1 MTDFNNLTYD
11 VLEKVLKFVAR
22 FGLPMIIIA
31 WLLVFFVVIS
41 MVFILRRYSL
51 RSKWQAP
58 LIVGVISVVAH
69 LVDFFG
75 TLKVNP
81 DLSFEANPIWCVVV
95 ERMGLTLARW
105 YGFTGKVLLA
115 IISFEF
121 FAYYLIQRE
130 TLLPDEAQGFFSFWH
145 NFGKKDSSKTV
156 IRFSNIK
163 NFFAF
168 LFALIG
174 PFCLYIAL
182 LNSIT
187 DSELYMRMPS
197 MPLMLLCYIFM
208 LTLSYLF
215 GNYWAWKRKYRNQ

>member
-1 MTDFNNLTYD
+1 MTGFNNLTYD
-11 VLEKVLKFVAR
+11 VLERVLKFVAR

-31 WLLVFFVVIS
+31 WFIVFFVLMS
-41 MVFILRRYSL
+41 MIFVLRRYSL
-51 RSKWQAP
+51 HGKWQAA
-58 LIVGVISVVAH
+58 LVVGSLSLVAH

-75 TLKVNP
+75 TLRVCP

-95 ERMGLTLARW
+95 EKMGLGLARW
-105 YGFTGKVLLA
+105 YGFTGKMLLA
-115 IISFEF
+115 IISFELF
-121 FAYYLIQRE
+121 VYYLVQRE
-130 TLLPDEAQGFFSFWH
+130 ILLPDKAQGFFAFWR
-145 NFGKKDSSKTV
+145 NFGKKEAGNRV
-156 IRFSNIK
+156 ICFANIK

-197 MPLMLLCYIFM
+197 MPIMLVFYIIV
-208 LTLSYLF
+208 LTFVYLF
-215 GNYWAWKRKYRNQ
+215 GNYLAVKRNG

>member
-1 MTDFNNLTYD
+1 MVDLNNLTYD
-11 VLEKVLKFVAR
+11 FLEKVLKFVAR
-22 FGLPMIIIA
+22 FGLPMIVLA
-31 WLLVFFVVIS
+31 WS
-41 MVFILRRYSL
+41 MVFLAAIAMIFVLRKHSL
-51 RSKWQAP
+51 RGKLQAS
-58 LIVGVISVVAH
+58 LIVGSVSLAAH
-69 LVDFFG
+69 LIDFFG
-75 TLKVNP
+75 TLKVCP

-95 ERMGLTLARW
+95 EKMGLSLARW

-130 TLLPDEAQGFFSFWH
+130 TLLPDRAQGFFSFWR
-145 NFGKKDSSKTV
+145 NFGKKDSGKSV
-156 IRFSNIK
+156 IRFTNIK

-197 MPLMLLCYIFM
+197 MPLILLLYLFF
-208 LTLSYLF
+208 LTCGYLF
-215 GNYWAWKRKYRNQ
+215 GNYWSFKRKK

>member
-1 MTDFNNLTYD
+1 MSDFNNLTYD
-11 VLEKVLKFVAR
+11 YLEKVLKFVAQ
-22 FGLPMIIIA
+22 FGLPMIVLA
-31 WLLVFFVVIS
+31 WS
-41 MVFILRRYSL
+41 MVFLAVIAMIFVLRKHSL
-51 RSKWQAP
+51 RGKWQAS
-58 LIVGVISVVAH
+58 LIVGSVSLAAH
-69 LVDFFG
+69 LIDFFG
-75 TLKVNP
+75 TLKVCP

-95 ERMGLTLARW
+95 EKMGLSLARW

-130 TLLPDEAQGFFSFWH
+130 TLLPDRAQGFFSFWR
-145 NFGKKDSSKTV
+145 NFGKKDSGKSV
-156 IRFSNIK
+156 IRLANIK
-163 NFFAF
+163 NFFVF

-197 MPLMLLCYIFM
+197 MPLMLLLYLFF
-208 LTLSYLF
+208 LTLGFLF
-215 GNYWAWKRKYRNQ
+215 GNYWSFKRKNSK

>member
-1 MTDFNNLTYD
+1 MSDFNNLTYD
-11 VLEKVLKFVAR
+11 YLEKVLKFVAQ
-22 FGLPMIIIA
+22 FGLPMIVLA
-31 WLLVFFVVIS
+31 WF
-41 MVFILRRYSL
+41 MVFLAVIAMIFVLRKHSL
-51 RSKWQAP
+51 RGKWQAS
-58 LIVGVISVVAH
+58 LIVGSVSLAAH
-69 LVDFFG
+69 LIDFFG
-75 TLKVNP
+75 TLKVCP

-95 ERMGLTLARW
+95 EKMGLSLARW

-130 TLLPDEAQGFFSFWH
+130 TLLPDRAQGFFSFWQ
-145 NFGKKDSSKTV
+145 NFGKKDLSKSV
-156 IRFSNIK
+156 IRFANIK
-163 NFFAF
+163 NLFAF

-197 MPLMLLCYIFM
+197 MPLMLLLYLFF
-208 LTLSYLF
+208 LTLAFLF
-215 GNYWAWKRKYRNQ
+215 GNYWSFKRKNSK

>member
-1 MTDFNNLTYD
+1 MSSFNDATYEI
-11 VLEKVLKFVAR
+11 LEKILEFVAR
-22 FGLPMIIIA
+22 FGLPMIILA
-31 WLLVFFVVIS
+31 WFLVFFVMIGMIFV
-41 MVFILRRYSL
+41 LRRYSL
-51 RSKWQAP
+51 RGKWQWSLA
-58 LIVGVISVVAH
+58 VGVFSLAAH
-69 LVDFFG
+69 MVDFFG
-75 TLKVNP
+75 TLKVCP

-95 ERMGLTLARW
+95 EKMGLALARW

-130 TLLPDEAQGFFSFWH
+130 KLIPDRVYGFFSFW
-145 NFGKKDSSKTV
+145 NRFGMKQDSKKL
-156 IRFSNIK
+156 IRFANIR

-168 LFALIG
+168 LFALVG

-197 MPLMLLCYIFM
+197 MPLMLLLYILI
-208 LTLSYLF
+208 LTFVYLF
-215 GNYWAWKRKYRNQ
+215 GNYWAAKRNG

>member
-1 MTDFNNLTYD
+1 MSDFNNLTYD
-11 VLEKVLKFVAR
+11 FLEKVLTFFAQ
-22 FGLPMIIIA
+22 FGLPMIVLA
-31 WLLVFFVVIS
+31 WS
-41 MVFILRRYSL
+41 MVFLAAIGMIFVLRKHSL
-51 RSKWQAP
+51 RGKWQAA
-58 LIVGVISVVAH
+58 LIVGSVSLVAH
-69 LVDFFG
+69 LIDFFG
-75 TLKVNP
+75 TLKVCP

-95 ERMGLTLARW
+95 EKMGLSLARW

-121 FAYYLIQRE
+121 FAYYLTQRE
-130 TLLPDEAQGFFSFWH
+130 TLLPDRAQGFFSFWR
-145 NFGKKDSSKTV
+145 NFGKKDLSKSV
-156 IRFSNIK
+156 IRFANIK

-197 MPLMLLCYIFM
+197 MPLMLLLYLFF
-208 LTLSYLF
+208 LTLGFLF
-215 GNYWAWKRKYRNQ
+215 GNYWSFKRKNSE

>member
-11 VLEKVLKFVAR
+11 VLEHVLKFVAR

-31 WLLVFFVVIS
+31 WFLVFFVLIS
-41 MVFILRRYSL
+41 MIFVLRRHSL
-51 RSKWQAP
+51 HGKWQAA
-58 LIVGVISVVAH
+58 LVVGFVSLVAH

-75 TLKVNP
+75 TLKVCP
-81 DLSFEANPIWCVVV
+81 DLSFEANPIWRVVV
-95 ERMGLTLARW
+95 ENMGLSLARW
-105 YGFTGKVLLA
+105 YGFTGKVMLA

-121 FAYYLIQRE
+121 FSYYLVQRE
-130 TLLPDEAQGFFSFWH
+130 MLLPDKTQGFFAFWR
-145 NFGKKDSSKTV
+145 NFGKKEAGDRV
-156 IRFSNIK
+156 IRFANIK

-174 PFCLYIAL
+174 SFCLYIAL

-197 MPLMLLCYIFM
+197 MPIMLVFYIIV
-208 LTLSYLF
+208 LTFVYLF
-215 GNYWAWKRKYRNQ
+215 GNYLSVKRNA

>member
-1 MTDFNNLTYD
+1 MSDFNNLTYD
-11 VLEKVLKFVAR
+11 YLEKVLKFVAQ
-22 FGLPMIIIA
+22 FGLPMIVLA
-31 WLLVFFVVIS
+31 WS
-41 MVFILRRYSL
+41 MVFLAVIAMIFVLRKHSL
-51 RSKWQAP
+51 RGKWQAS
-58 LIVGVISVVAH
+58 LIVGSVSLAAH
-69 LVDFFG
+69 LIDFFG
-75 TLKVNP
+75 TLKVCP

-95 ERMGLTLARW
+95 EKMGLSLARW

-130 TLLPDEAQGFFSFWH
+130 TLLPDRAQGFFSFWQ
-145 NFGKKDSSKTV
+145 NFGKKDLSKSV
-156 IRFSNIK
+156 IRFANIK
-163 NFFAF
+163 NLFAF

-197 MPLMLLCYIFM
+197 MPLMLLLYLFF
-208 LTLSYLF
+208 LTLAFLF
-215 GNYWAWKRKYRNQ
+215 GNYWSFKRKNSK

>member
-1 MTDFNNLTYD
+1 MVDLNNLTYD
-11 VLEKVLKFVAR
+11 FLEKVLKFFAQ
-22 FGLPMIIIA
+22 FGLPMIVLA
-31 WLLVFFVVIS
+31 WF
-41 MVFILRRYSL
+41 MVFLGVIAMIIVLRKHSL
-51 RSKWQAP
+51 RGKWQAS
-58 LIVGVISVVAH
+58 LIVGSVSLVAH
-69 LVDFFG
+69 LIDFFG
-75 TLKVNP
+75 TLRVCP

-95 ERMGLTLARW
+95 EKMGLSLARW

-130 TLLPDEAQGFFSFWH
+130 SLLPDRTQGFFSFWR
-145 NFGKKDSSKTV
+145 NFGKKDSGKSV
-156 IRFSNIK
+156 IRLTNIK

-197 MPLMLLCYIFM
+197 MPLILLLYLFF
-208 LTLSYLF
+208 LTCGYLF
-215 GNYWAWKRKYRNQ
+215 GNYWSFKRKNSK

>member
-1 MTDFNNLTYD
+1 MSDFNNLTYD
-11 VLEKVLKFVAR
+11 FLEKVLKFVAQ
-22 FGLPMIIIA
+22 FGLPMIVLAWSIVFLAAIA
-31 WLLVFFVVIS
+31 MIFV
-41 MVFILRRYSL
+41 LRKRSL
-51 RSKWQAP
+51 RGKWQAS
-58 LIVGVISVVAH
+58 LIVGSVSLAAH
-69 LVDFFG
+69 LIDFFG
-75 TLKVNP
+75 TLKVCP

-95 ERMGLTLARW
+95 EKMGLSLARW

-130 TLLPDEAQGFFSFWH
+130 TLLPDRAQGFFSFWR
-145 NFGKKDSSKTV
+145 NFGKKDSGKSA
-156 IRFSNIK
+156 IRFANIK

-168 LFALIG
+168 MFALIG

-197 MPLMLLCYIFM
+197 MPLMLLLYLFF
-208 LTLSYLF
+208 LALSFLF
-215 GNYWAWKRKYRNQ
+215 GNYWSFKRKK